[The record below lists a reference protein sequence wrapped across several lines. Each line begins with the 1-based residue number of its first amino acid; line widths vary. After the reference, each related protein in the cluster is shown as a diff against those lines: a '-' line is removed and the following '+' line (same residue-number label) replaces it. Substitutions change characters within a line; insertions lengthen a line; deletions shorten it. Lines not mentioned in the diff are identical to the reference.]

1 MVAVVPDVILNIL
14 QCLSLCFFDLL
25 FFLLLF
31 WFQVRLQS
39 VGKMQPHCTENL
51 KCLKSEV
58 V

>member
-1 MVAVVPDVILNIL
+1 MVAVVPNVILSIL

-39 VGKMQPHCTENL
+39 VGKMQPHNCTENL
-51 KCLKSEV
+51 K
-58 V
+58 